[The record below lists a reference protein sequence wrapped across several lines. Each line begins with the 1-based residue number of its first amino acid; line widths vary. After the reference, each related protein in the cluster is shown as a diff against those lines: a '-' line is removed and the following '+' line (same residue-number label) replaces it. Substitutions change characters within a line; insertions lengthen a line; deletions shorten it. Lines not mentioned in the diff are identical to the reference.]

1 MIRTPTPSHRNLV
14 ANVPGVTGDRAC
26 GKIGSAARGV
36 PLSGGHRNLVANVPG
51 VTGDRACG
59 KIGSAVRGVPL
70 SGPCRKIAR
79 SDRQQHAPFV
89 TGLSYSKLALI
100 SYRLCII

>member
-26 GKIGSAARGV
+26 GKIGSAAHGAHATER
-36 PLSGGHRNLVANVPG
+36 GHRNLVANVPG

-59 KIGSAVRGVPL
+59 KIGSAARGVPL
-70 SGPCRKIAR
+70 SGAMSQNCPE
-79 SDRQQHAPFV
+79 
-89 TGLSYSKLALI
+89 
-100 SYRLCII
+100 